1 MSVIQAGVDMHKQR
15 KESQY
20 MESLLSIRQ
29 QAVEMNL
36 VDDDQEKDSLMPVNY
51 TANDLNRQLME
62 SIEQK
67 KMEKEETV
75 R

>member
-1 MSVIQAGVDMHKQR
+1 
-15 KESQY
+15 

-36 VDDDQEKDSLMPVNY
+36 VDDNQEKDSLMPVNY